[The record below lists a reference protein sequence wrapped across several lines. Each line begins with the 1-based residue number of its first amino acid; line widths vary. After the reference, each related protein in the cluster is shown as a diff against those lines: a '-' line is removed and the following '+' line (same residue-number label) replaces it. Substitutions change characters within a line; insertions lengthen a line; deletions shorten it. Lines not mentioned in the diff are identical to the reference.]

1 MSSFSANAD
10 VVKVSQGMIKVME
23 VLEHFSK
30 PEKYAIVSA
39 VFNCMYNNK
48 FHGKKT
54 VTDLMGAADSMRSE
68 CKRLKIPEFG
78 GAEQFIQGEL

>member
-39 VFNCMYNNK
+39 VFN
-48 FHGKKT
+48 
-54 VTDLMGAADSMRSE
+54 
-68 CKRLKIPEFG
+68 
-78 GAEQFIQGEL
+78 